1 MHEYKKYNSKSTYFL
16 LNEIRSRVRGNEK
29 LFINNN
35 NLRLKIN
42 LLDKNDQIIFSF
54 REKCRTYYSDNYY
67 KRADGYLNNL
77 LFSSQKNLGNFGI
90 SDKCL
95 SHMQVYKNRM
105 FFDIQSQKDFWFVIE
120 LDDLESL
127 QNFKRLQIQFVSEE

>member
-42 LLDKNDQIIFSF
+42 LLDNNDQIIFSF
-54 REKCRTYYSDNYY
+54 REKCLSYAGRGNYQ
-67 KRADGYLNNL
+67 RADGYLNNL

-95 SHMQVYKNRM
+95 SHMQVYKNSM

-127 QNFKRLQIQFVSEE
+127 QNFKRLQIQFVNGE